1 MIAGPPTVA
10 DDVYDW
16 VAARLRSLLTPR
28 LGSYT
33 QTERIEPWFERKQT
47 QVECKPPQ
55 QPSKKPAVPRR
66 LGGFRRVN
74 GLALSG
80 LRA

>member
-33 QTERIEPWFERKQT
+33 QTERIEPWFERKQ
-47 QVECKPPQ
+47 
-55 QPSKKPAVPRR
+55 
-66 LGGFRRVN
+66 N
-74 GLALSG
+74 SG
-80 LRA
+80 